1 MNLSPPKKN
10 NNSVAIF
17 LVSILGAAAIICV
30 VVLLTPMDEIEEVA
44 AAGETPG
51 AEAVAAGPTPPGKDF
66 EYTSVTIAELGLP
79 SAAKNVDVETLRA
92 KLTQLAET
100 LRSKQ
105 GKNPAAHHIA
115 AQLYMELKQS
125 KLAAESWQHA
135 LSMTRIKLGPYLG
148 LAKIKMQTGEESS
161 AIELLEQ
168 ARLNGLESEGL
179 FLNLAQAHENLG
191 NIEEARELLQQCSS
205 QYSTSPE
212 LWKNL
217 ARVQMQSNAFAEAEA
232 SIRKAIELSGPNEA
246 ALFTLAGAL
255 QRQKKTDEARE
266 VRTQIQGMQ
275 QKKTEANQDGFQ
287 ERYSSALRQIGFN
300 LYLASAS
307 VANQNGDNDSA
318 EDWVREA
325 IAINPNG
332 IQAYLS
338 LASILLE
345 QREVGRAIAV
355 HRILVAK
362 QPENILNDVNLAS
375 LLSKVGLAQEAV
387 STLQTAIR
395 KDPDGTLAQASL
407 CKLYMAM
414 SRPEDA
420 LVLAA
425 TVVERSPSVESYV
438 LLAATYDATGKIE
451 SADAALQKAQAT
463 WPDHPMWQQGQAP
476 PPENGPIGAQA
487 IPGARGS
494 LAPGPVNQFQP
505 GPPFR
510 NPPLGPP
517 TGNASSSGQ

>member
-1 MNLSPPKKN
+1 MNLTPPKKN

-17 LVSILGAAAIICV
+17 LVSILGAAAIIGI
-30 VVLLTPMDEIEEVA
+30 VVLLTPMDDIEEETA

-51 AEAVAAGPTPPGKDF
+51 TGAFAEGPPLPVNDF
-66 EYTSVTIAELGLP
+66 EYEPVTIAELGL
-79 SAAKNVDVETLRA
+79 SSTAKTVNVEALRA
-92 KLTQLAET
+92 QLTQLAET
-100 LRSKQ
+100 LRTKQ
-105 GKNPAAHHIA
+105 GQNPAAHHIA

-148 LAKIKMQTGEESS
+148 LAKIRMQTGEESS

-168 ARLNGLESEGL
+168 AQRNGLESEEL

-191 NIEEARELLQQCSS
+191 NIEEARELLQKCSS
-205 QYSTSPE
+205 LYSTSPE

-217 ARVQMQSNAFAEAEA
+217 ARVQMQSNAFSEAEA
-232 SIRKAIELSGPNEA
+232 SIRKSIELSGPNEA

-255 QRQKKTDEARE
+255 QRQKKTDEATE
-266 VRTQIQGMQ
+266 VRTQIQVMQ
-275 QKKTEANQDGFQ
+275 QKKAEATPDGFQ
-287 ERYSSALRQIGFN
+287 ERYSNALRQIAFN

-307 VANQNGDNDSA
+307 VANQNGDNVSA

-345 QREVGRAIAV
+345 QREVGKAIAV

-414 SRPEDA
+414 SRPDDA

-487 IPGARGS
+487 IPGARGVP
-494 LAPGPVNQFQP
+494 PGPVDQFQP

-517 TGNASSSGQ
+517 AGNASSSGQ